1 MKILF
6 VTNYNSIAKHSG
18 GFINDF
24 LNDLLF
30 YGLYENLGTDVV
42 DSTQI
47 VSLYKEFE
55 PKIPKQCL
63 WGKFTAFY
71 LIDKTS
77 VDRTDIESKIR
88 NKYYDF
94 IVYGAIRRC
103 MDYWDLVNS
112 IYSKNKIILVD
123 GNDDQ
128 DVLSLCD
135 EYPYFKRELIDLEN
149 LQKNLYPISFS
160 IPTCKVTGNKNTKK
174 QKYIATCNPFDKSTY
189 VFTDEKKYFDDYNNA
204 YFGITSKKAGWDCLR
219 HYEILA
225 NYCMPLFV
233 DVEHCPKNTLTD
245 YPKSICK
252 SSFKWV
258 DQSKLNSNEYFET
271 LDLMFNIL
279 NSKLTTKAV
288 ANNFLNK
295 IKSF

>member
-6 VTNYNSIAKHSG
+6 VTNYNSIARHSG

-47 VSLYKEFE
+47 ISLYKEFE
-55 PKIPKQCL
+55 PKIPKQHL

-71 LIDKTS
+71 LIDPNST
-77 VDRTDIESKIR
+77 DRTDIESKIR
-88 NKYYDF
+88 NKYFDF

-103 MDYWDLVNS
+103 MDYWDLVTKT
-112 IYSKNKIILVD
+112 YPKNKIILLD

-128 DVLSLCD
+128 DVLSFCD
-135 EYPYFKRELIDLEN
+135 EYPYFKRELVDSEDLP
-149 LQKNLYPISFS
+149 KKVYPISFS
-160 IPTCKVTGNKNTKK
+160 IPTCKVTKNKNIKK
-174 QKYIATCNPFDKSTY
+174 QRYIATCNPFDKSTY
-189 VFTDEKKYFDDYNNA
+189 IFTDETKYYNDYTDSF
-204 YFGITSKKAGWDCLR
+204 FGITSKKAGWDCLR

-233 DVEHCPKNTLTD
+233 DVQHCPNNTMVD
-245 YPKSICK
+245 YPKALCG
-252 SSFKWV
+252 SSFKWI
-258 DQSKLNSNEYFET
+258 DQSKLNSSEYFDT
-271 LDLMFNIL
+271 LDSVFKVLET
-279 NSKLTTKAV
+279 KLTTKAV
-288 ANNFLNK
+288 ADKFLK
-295 IKSF
+295 TISSF